1 MRRLIIIGIVLSMW
15 PAVASTQTARNTREA
30 ATDNRQIVAGR
41 AQLQRDSR
49 ELSEFEGLVRSLEDA
64 RQDRMAK
71 RYRDANALIRVAMKR
86 EIEQARKKA
95 SQSKGEVRQS
105 RREASGER
113 MEANAN
119 GNARDFAQAIDD
131 RRDLRDDRRDWRAR
145 AEVLRD
151 MERVASQASALDD
164 EIAPGKRDALAR
176 NDGLAHEFLSL
187 MREDWAR
194 TQSELGE
201 DRAERR
207 EDRRERRTDSRDQA
221 NAR

>member
-1 MRRLIIIGIVLSMW
+1 MRRLITIGIVLLAW
-15 PAVASTQTARNTREA
+15 PAVAGTQATRNAREA
-30 ATDNRQIVAGR
+30 VADNRQIVAGR

-49 ELSEFEGLVRSLEDA
+49 ELAEFEGFVRSLEDA
-64 RQDRMAK
+64 REDRMAK
-71 RYRDANALIRVAMKR
+71 RYRDANTLIRTAMKR

-95 SQSKGEVRQS
+95 GQAKHEVRQDRS
-105 RREASGER
+105 EYRGER
-113 MEANAN
+113 MEAHA
-119 GNARDFAQAIDD
+119 GGVGRDFVQAADD

-164 EIAPGKRDALAR
+164 EIAPGKREALSR

-201 DRAERR
+201 DRRERG
-207 EDRRERRTDSRDQA
+207 EDRRERRDDRRDQA